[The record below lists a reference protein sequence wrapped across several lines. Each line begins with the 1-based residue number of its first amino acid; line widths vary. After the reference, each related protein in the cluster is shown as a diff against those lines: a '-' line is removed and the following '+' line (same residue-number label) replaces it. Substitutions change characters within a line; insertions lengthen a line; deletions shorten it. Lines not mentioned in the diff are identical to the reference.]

1 MKTNYIVL
9 LLIIFMIIITLL
21 YILIIRKKEDES
33 VKEIEIKEVNSFYL
47 TYSKGY
53 AINSNIRYE
62 MDIDKYSNNCI
73 VKIKPYEVAEE
84 DKKELVVDNIKMREL
99 ETILKKHHVGKWNGF
114 NKNDPNVLD
123 GDDFS
128 LSIMMNNG
136 DKIHASGYM
145 MWPDGYREFIQDIDN
160 FFMNLYNGKDD

>member
-1 MKTNYIVL
+1 MKTKYIVL
-9 LLIIFMIIITLL
+9 LIIIFIIIITIL
-21 YILIIRKKEDES
+21 YFLMFGKKEDEI

-62 MDIDKYSNNCI
+62 MDIDKYTNNCI

-84 DKKELVVDNIKMREL
+84 DKKEIVVDNIKMREL
-99 ETILKKHHVGKWNGF
+99 ENILKKHHVEKWNGF

-128 LSIMMNNG
+128 LSVGMNDGN
-136 DKIHASGYM
+136 KIHASGYM
-145 MWPDGYREFIQDIDN
+145 MWPDGYQNFVNDIDE
-160 FFMNLYNGKDD
+160 FFMNIYEE